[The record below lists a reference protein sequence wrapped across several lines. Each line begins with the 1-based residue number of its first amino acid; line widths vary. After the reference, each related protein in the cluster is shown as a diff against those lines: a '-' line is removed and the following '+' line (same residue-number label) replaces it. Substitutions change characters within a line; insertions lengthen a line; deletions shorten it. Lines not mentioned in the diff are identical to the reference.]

1 MNRLFTRFLC
11 TTSLISISTLGFSQ
25 QYKNFKVSVYCRA
38 YEVAKMK
45 DTTGYLKPIWNEISR
60 QLKVDKIYLETHRD
74 LLLVDQS
81 TLDIAKKFFKDRNI
95 EIAGG
100 ITFTISEPNRFQTFC
115 YSNPDDRKK
124 VKEIAEFTAKNFNE
138 IILDDFFFTD
148 CKDDGAIREKGSRS
162 WTQYRLELMT
172 EAAKQLVVGPAKMV
186 NPKVKMVIKFP
197 NWYEHFQGLGFNLDQ
212 EPAIFDGIY
221 TGTETRDALRS
232 AQHLQPYLGY
242 NIFRYYSNIK
252 PGGNG
257 GGWVDPGGMGTMD
270 RYAEQLWITLF
281 AKAPEITLFDFGQLQ
296 RGILTT
302 DRASWQGQNT
312 SFNFEEMMQPVNLD
326 GGTPL
331 KPTTIARAAGY
342 TFESVDHFL
351 GKLGNPVGIKS
362 YRPYNAVGEDFL
374 QNYLGMAGLPMDQ
387 QPVYPENDSLI
398 FLTAEAA
405 FDSDI
410 VNKIKR
416 SLVQGKSVVITSGL
430 LKALQERGIEDI
442 AEIRYTDRKALV
454 RDYFAGS
461 DNIIHG
467 EKSILIP
474 QIMYMTN
481 DSWEMISAV
490 DGPDGWPILHEA
502 DYSKGKFYVLTIPE
516 NFADLYQLPDDALN
530 TIRKVLGGQMKLTI
544 EGPANI
550 SLFVYDNNTC
560 IVESF
565 LPETTEIKI
574 VTNREYQKLTDLQ
587 SGEVPGSTART
598 PQKMWFKPKDNGT
611 NVFTVKLKPHS
622 FRVFK
627 FEKE

>member
-1 MNRLFTRFLC
+1 MHLLFKFLC
-11 TTSLISISTLGFSQ
+11 TTSLISISILGFSQ

-45 DTTGYLKPIWNEISR
+45 DTSGYLKPIWNEISR

-95 EIAGG
+95 EVAGG

-138 IILDDFFFTD
+138 VILDDFFFTD

-281 AKAPEITLFDFGQLQ
+281 AKAPEITLFDFRQLQ

-454 RDYFAGS
+454 RDYFTGS
-461 DNIIHG
+461 DNIVHG

-560 IVESF
+560 VVESF
-565 LPETTEIKI
+565 LSETTEIKI
-574 VTNREYQKLTDLQ
+574 VTDREYQKLTDLQ
-587 SGEVPGSTART
+587 SGEVPASTART

>member
-1 MNRLFTRFLC
+1 MNYFLRFICTALLAICSLC
-11 TTSLISISTLGFSQ
+11 GFCQ
-25 QYKNFKVSVYCRA
+25 RYKNFKVSVYCRA

-45 DTTGYLKPIWNEISR
+45 DTNGYLKPIWNEISR

-74 LLLVDQS
+74 LLIVDQS

-124 VKEIAEFTAKNFNE
+124 VKEISEFTAKNFNE
-138 IILDDFFFTD
+138 VILDDFFFTN
-148 CKDDGAIREKGSRS
+148 CKDDGAIKEKGERS
-162 WTQYRLELMT
+162 WTQYRMDLMT
-172 EAAKQLVVGPAKMV
+172 EAGKQLVVGPAKKV
-186 NPKVKMVIKFP
+186 NPKVKMIIKFP

-212 EPAIFDGIY
+212 EPSIFDGIY
-221 TGTETRDALRS
+221 TGTETRDAERS

-257 GGWVDPGGMGTMD
+257 GGWVDPGGMGNLD

-281 AKAPEITLFDFGQLQ
+281 AKAPEITLFDFRQLQ
-296 RGILTT
+296 RGILST
-302 DRASWQGQNT
+302 DRAPWQGQNT
-312 SFNFEEMMQPVNLD
+312 SFNFEDMMQPVNLD
-326 GGTPL
+326 GGIPV
-331 KPTTIARAAGY
+331 KPATIARAAGY
-342 TFESVDHFL
+342 TFESVDRFL

-387 QPVYPENDSLI
+387 QPVYPGNDSLI
-398 FLTAEAA
+398 LLTAEAA
-405 FDSDI
+405 FDTNI
-410 VNKIKR
+410 IKKIKA
-416 SLVQGKSVVITSGL
+416 SLVKGKSVVITSGL
-430 LKALQERGIEDI
+430 LKALQGKGIEDI

-454 RDYFAGS
+454 QEYFAGFG
-461 DNIIHG
+461 NIVHAD
-467 EKSILIP
+467 KPILIP
-474 QIMYMTN
+474 QIAYLTN
-481 DSWEMISAV
+481 DSWEMVSAV
-490 DGPDGWPILHEA
+490 NGPDGWPILHEA

-516 NFADLYQLPDDALN
+516 NFADLYQLPEEALN
-530 TIRKVLGGQMKLTI
+530 IIRKTLGGQMKVTI

-550 SLFVYDNNTC
+550 SLYVYDNNTC

-565 LPETTEIKI
+565 LSEPAKLNI
-574 VTNREYQKLTDLQ
+574 VTNKEYEKITDLQ
-587 SGEVPGSTART
+587 SGEVLTGTTRA
-598 PQKMWFKPKDNGT
+598 PQKMWFRPKDNGT
-611 NVFTVKLKPHS
+611 NVFSVNLQPHS

-627 FEKE
+627 FE